1 MTMPVRRATAIS
13 CSNIAFIKYWG
24 NRDPELRL
32 PWNDSISMNLSNATT
47 LATVTFD
54 DALGDDVVVIGDEE
68 VGGAARRRVVAHLDR
83 VRAMA
88 DITTP
93 ARVVSRNSF
102 PMGTGIASSAS
113 AFAALSLAATAAAG
127 LTLSER
133 ELSCLARLGSGSAC
147 RSVPAGFAWWQAG
160 TSHETS
166 YAVQL
171 APPDHWDLRDLVVV
185 VSTQHKAVTSAEGH
199 SLAPTSPF
207 FHQRLADLP
216 TRLAMVRRA
225 VLERDLET
233 LGQALES
240 EAIELHLIALTSR
253 PPLHYLT
260 PATLQVI
267 HAVQT
272 WRAEGL
278 PAYFT
283 LDAGPNVHLICET
296 PYADELRTRL
306 SSLPS
311 VKEVIANA
319 PGPGVRLVDT
329 P

>member
-1 MTMPVRRATAIS
+1 MAISARRATAIS

-24 NRDPELRL
+24 NRDPELRI

-47 LATVTFD
+47 TTTVAFD
-54 DALGDDVVVIGDEE
+54 DALAEDVVVIGDRE
-68 VGGAARRRVVAHLDR
+68 VGGPTRQRVVVHLDR
-83 VRAMA
+83 VRALA
-88 DITTP
+88 GITTR
-93 ARVVSRNSF
+93 ARVISRNSF

-127 LTLSER
+127 LTLTER

-171 APPDHWDLRDLVVV
+171 APPDHWDLRDLVAV
-185 VSTQHKAVTSAEGH
+185 VSTEHKAVTSAEGH

-207 FHQRLADLP
+207 FQERLAHLP
-216 TRLAMVRRA
+216 TRLEMVRRT
-225 VLERDLET
+225 LMDRDFET
-233 LGQALES
+233 FGQAVEA
-240 EAIELHLIALTSR
+240 EAIELHLIALTSQ
-253 PPLHYLT
+253 PPLRYLT
-260 PATLQVI
+260 PATLQI
-267 HAVQT
+267 MHAVQT

-278 PAYFT
+278 PVYFT
-283 LDAGPNVHLICET
+283 LDAGPNVHLICEA
-296 PYADELRTRL
+296 PHAEELCSRL
-306 SSLPS
+306 SHMP
-311 VKEVIANA
+311 VVQDVIVNA
-319 PGPGVRLVDT
+319 PGPGARLVAT